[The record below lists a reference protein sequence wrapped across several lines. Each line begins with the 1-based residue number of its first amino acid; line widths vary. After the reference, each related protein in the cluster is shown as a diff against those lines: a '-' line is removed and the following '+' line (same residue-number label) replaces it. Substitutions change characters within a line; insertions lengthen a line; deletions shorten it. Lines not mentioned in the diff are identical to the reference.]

1 MKTKKFFAVIILTCS
16 LMFLASCRNH
26 VEDGQ
31 SPIKIILDTDM
42 GSDCDDAGAL
52 ALLHRYADLG
62 MAEIVGCIYSSGK
75 VPFGAGI
82 IEAINIY
89 YGRPEIPIGAYYG
102 DEVGDPV
109 DKMYAEKLVRD
120 TAAFK
125 NKLIYNTDSEEQT
138 RLNRKLLASH
148 EDQSLVYVTIG
159 HTKALYDLLVSVPDD
174 ISPLNGHDLVKN
186 KIKYWVAMGGRGA
199 INDNHDFAKDWNL
212 YRNQTAYYSK
222 YLVENFPRLIYF
234 SPDGTT
240 VMTGKSLKN
249 TPPGNIVR
257 TVYRDW
263 LWRGKK
269 TLDDQRPS
277 WDLIA
282 VYFAVEGLGD
292 FLENKGRGWIEF
304 DLEEGFRWHAGEN
317 KVVQYM
323 IRQKEGTDEGFAEY
337 LNDMIGELPGLQKAV
352 RGGLYEP

>member
-1 MKTKKFFAVIILTCS
+1 MNKTKYNSVIILICG

-31 SPIKIILDTDM
+31 SVVKIILDTDM

-82 IEAINIY
+82 TEAINIY
-89 YGRPEIPIGAYYG
+89 YGRPEIPIGAYHG

-109 DKMYAEKLVRD
+109 DKMSAEKLVRD

-125 NKLIYNTDSEEQT
+125 NKIIYNTDTEEQT
-138 RLNRKLLASH
+138 RLNRKLLAEQ
-148 EDQSLVYVTIG
+148 EDRSIVYVTIG
-159 HTKALYDLLVSVPDD
+159 HTKALYELLVSEPDD
-174 ISPLNGHDLVKN
+174 ISPLNGHDLVTR
-186 KIKYWVAMGGRGA
+186 KINYWVATGARGA
-199 INDNHDFAKDWNL
+199 INANHEFAKEWNL
-212 YRNQTAYYSK
+212 SRNQAAVYSK
-222 YLVENFPRLIYF
+222 YLVENFPRPIYF
-234 SPDGTT
+234 SPAGTT

-249 TPPGNIVR
+249 TPPENIVR

-263 LWRGKK
+263 LWNTSKK

-282 VYFAVEGLGD
+282 VYFAVEGPGE
-292 FLENKGRGWIEF
+292 FLHNLGRGWLEF
-304 DLEEGFRWHAGEN
+304 DVDKGFRWHSGANDIE
-317 KVVQYM
+317 QYFLQ
-323 IRQKEGTDEGFAEY
+323 QKEGTDESFADY
-337 LNDMIGELPGLQKAV
+337 LNVMIAEPPKYGEN
-352 RGGLYEP
+352 RRW